1 MNSEKQDRLLQFV
14 NEDLAEEK
22 KMETEANNLYTQVL
36 VDDSQYDEAMTQEAN
51 TIFEEANAIYDKDK
65 KEITRLGEEYEV
77 TFED

>member
-1 MNSEKQDRLLQFV
+1 MLQFV
-14 NEDLAEEK
+14 NEDLVEEK

-36 VDDSQYDEAMTQEAN
+36 EDDSQYDEAMTQEAN
-51 TIFEEANAIYDKDK
+51 TIFEEANAIYDKYK

>member
-14 NEDLAEEK
+14 NKDLVEEK

-36 VDDSQYDEAMTQEAN
+36 EDDSQYDEAMTQEAN
-51 TIFEEANAIYDKDK
+51 TIFEEANAIYDKYK

>member
-51 TIFEEANAIYDKDK
+51 TIFEEANAIYDKYK
-65 KEITRLGEEYEV
+65 KEITRLGKEYEV

>member
-51 TIFEEANAIYDKDK
+51 TIFEEANAIYDKYK